1 MIRFIIIKTK
11 LCQKLVFVNSQ
22 LFPTACLTSSA
33 TNAGRIKESFVKK
46 SMININAISG
56 YKINPTKSPRR
67 LAPKINN
74 NCSKIQVIT
83 KRAIIAKKPA
93 TITKIVKPILFFA
106 SSTDSLIASI
116 TLLPE
121 ANFVI
126 EMNTTTETKI
136 IITPLISIVVS
147 SSGYRISITCNR
159 FVAEKLFGYKKISA
173 IGLSKTQLESSS
185 ESNTKTPSTNIGN
198 RIVGLKITLFAAFSI
213 DPKNT
218 FSHR

>member
-1 MIRFIIIKTK
+1 MKTK
-11 LCQKLVFVNSQ
+11 LFQKFVLVNSQ
-22 LFPTACLTSSA
+22 LLATACRTSFATSA
-33 TNAGRIKESFVKK
+33 GKIKESFVRK
-46 SMININAISG
+46 SITSINATSG
-56 YKINPTKSPRR
+56 YKINPTKSPITV
-67 LAPKINN
+67 APKINN
-74 NCSKIQVIT
+74 NCSKIQVMA
-83 KRAIIAKKPA
+83 KRAISARKLA
-93 TITKIVKPILFFA
+93 TITKIVKPMLFFI
-106 SSTDSLIASI
+106 SSTDSLIAS
-116 TLLPE
+116 TTPFPE

-126 EMNTTTETKI
+126 EIKTTTETKI